1 MATNISI
8 PTYGFVNHI
17 LALNEGNWRTF
28 FKPFITDSIQ
38 SGLATLAGANMT
50 VYVSAGECRCGAVM
64 GILDEM
70 IALDVANGDSTYNRI
85 DSVIVQYTYGEPSTL
100 AVAIVQGTPSANP
113 VPPTLTKVY
122 DTLWQMEIAQILVP
136 SGATSSS
143 EFTITD
149 KRVIYESIES
159 IIDDNTESE
168 ERVWSSQ
175 KTHEEIVSLSTE
187 IYDSLNTKADAIE
200 RTTSGDIVTITDGA
214 DNLPVKELVVGIE
227 PVQDLH
233 GYDNPWPAGGG
244 KNLLHVTATTQTISD
259 VKFTVNDDGSIL
271 VNGTAS
277 ATATLDIGS
286 LTFSDIVSGQ
296 SYKVNGS
303 ASITTAWI
311 IVGYYLNNTYVSEFI
326 SSNGA
331 DTSFTPVNDGT
342 YDEIRVRIRVGN
354 GQSVSNKTFYPM
366 IRASSESA
374 TFAPY
379 SNICPISGHSQ
390 AVVTRTGKNLLR
402 NNTVS
407 YPYTKNDVTITKNQD
422 GSLSLSGSNSGSE
435 ILLTIYSLDK
445 KNLDLL
451 DGNAYLYGGAQQI
464 ENAQI
469 IITYYKSDGS
479 WLTDARNINGF
490 IISVPDGAY
499 SARIQIRIVANANNI
514 NGITLYPQL
523 ELGSSATA
531 YEPYQE
537 IQQVTVQF
545 PATLQNPE
553 GVYYGGNVNLS
564 TGILTIDRIKKKVG
578 NYAWSKNTGTH
589 IFYSNIDRTI
599 KPQTSIICSEYKSVS
614 WEVEEDNMPDF
625 SIKLGTAESNQQQIC
640 IRDDRYSNAS
650 TFKSDMSDAEF
661 VYYLNEPTIMHLHP
675 QQISTIL
682 GLNKI
687 WANSGDILSLTYRA
701 DMKTYVDEQVA
712 EANLKTRQ
720 MMTTVTTKMVA
731 PSNLV
736 VGDIVIVNDD
746 LYKVI
751 NSNIASGEAM
761 VVGTNVEK
769 ITLTEYIQSLI

>member
-17 LALNEGNWRTF
+17 LALNEGNWRRF
-28 FKPFITDSIQ
+28 FKPFITDSVQ
-38 SGLATLAGANMT
+38 SGLATIAGANMT

-70 IALDVANGDSTYNRI
+70 IALDIANGDSTYDRI

-175 KTHEEIVSLSTE
+175 KSREEIVSLSTE
-187 IYDSLNTKADAIE
+187 IYDSLNTKADVIE
-200 RTTSGDIVTITDGA
+200 RTVSGDIVTITDGA
-214 DNLPVKELVVGIE
+214 DNIPVKELVVDIE

-244 KNLLHVTATTQTISD
+244 KNIWNPAFPSNLSTICGMTFTHTDDVFTLSGTCSGLYQT
-259 VKFTVNDDGSIL
+259 V
-271 VNGTAS
+271 
-277 ATATLDIGS
+277 TLDSIVP
-286 LTFSDIVSGQ
+286 LTNGEAYTLSIVVSGTCPKINVNIRGFD
-296 SYKVNGS
+296 SENTSVFSVTRAWNGS
-303 ASITTAWI
+303 AYSGTNTA
-311 IVGYYLNNTYVSEFI
+311 TVSGDI
-326 SSNGA
+326 ASMKVTIQSL
-331 DTSFTPVNDGT
+331 TSG
-342 YDEIRVRIRVGN
+342 
-354 GQSVSNKTFYPM
+354 
-366 IRASSESA
+366 ESYNCTVKVQLEKGSTA
-374 TFAPY
+374 TSYTPY
-379 SNICPISGHSQ
+379 SNICPITGHTS
-390 AVVTRTGKNLLR
+390 AVVTRTGKNLLEYR
-402 NNTVS
+402 SALVPGYSETI
-407 YPYTKNDVTITKNQD
+407 NDVTFTV
-422 GSLSLSGSNSGSE
+422 NSD
-435 ILLTIYSLDK
+435 YSIK
-445 KNLDLL
+445 AV
-451 DGNAYLYGGAQQI
+451 GTA
-464 ENAQI
+464 
-469 IITYYKSDGS
+469 T
-479 WLTDARNINGF
+479 T
-490 IISVPDGAY
+490 
-499 SARIQIRIVANANNI
+499 NANFELCYPS
-514 NGITLYPQL
+514 NGVRSLQGKTVYIWDKG
-523 ELGSSATA
+523 GSSDTKCIFAL
-531 YEPYQE
+531 YNQ
-537 IQQVTVQF
+537 
-545 PATLQNPE
+545 
-553 GVYYGGNVNLS
+553 YYGGVLYAN
-564 TGILTIDRIKKKVG
+564 GG
-578 NYAWSKNTGTH
+578 N
-589 IFYSNIDRTI
+589 
-599 KPQTSIICSEYKSVS
+599 PQTIETQVRAVLHIGTGQTVNYTFYPMVTFSAP
-614 WEVEEDNMPDF
+614 DNTFELYRPF
-625 SIKLGTAESNQQQIC
+625 QTVTIALGETRYGATLNVLTGMMTVTDGYIASYNGETLPSTWISDRDAYAEGTI
-640 IRDDRYSNAS
+640 
-650 TFKSDMSDAEF
+650 
-661 VYYLNEPTIMHLHP
+661 PTIGAQVVYKLASP
-675 QQISTIL
+675 QTVQLSPSKIQTLL
-682 GLNKI
+682 GE
-687 WANSGDILSLTYRA
+687 NSLFATTGDILSLTYRA

>member
-17 LALNEGNWRTF
+17 LALNEGNWRRF
-28 FKPFITDSIQ
+28 FKPFITDSVQ
-38 SGLATLAGANMT
+38 SGLATIAGANMT

-70 IALDVANGDSTYNRI
+70 IALDIANGDSTYDRI

-100 AVAIVQGTPSANP
+100 AVAIIQGTPSANP

-187 IYDSLNTKADAIE
+187 IYDSLNTKADAIT
-200 RTTSGDIVTITDGA
+200 RTASGNIVTITDGA

-244 KNLLHVTATTQTISD
+244 KNLVNFPSLLNVSYDGMTFTVNTDGTYTISGAPTSAYVTYITLTSIDDILVDGSEYVISQKAYESGCNLYVIEKNISTQTDTYHTAGSGTA
-259 VKFTVNDDGSIL
+259 KFTVDKSTYTYAIL
-271 VNGTAS
+271 GNVSQSGWGNSSKTVKTGGQLEKASS
-277 ATATLDIGS
+277 ATSWT
-286 LTFSDIVSGQ
+286 
-296 SYKVNGS
+296 
-303 ASITTAWI
+303 
-311 IVGYYLNNTYVSEFI
+311 
-326 SSNGA
+326 
-331 DTSFTPVNDGT
+331 
-342 YDEIRVRIRVGN
+342 
-354 GQSVSNKTFYPM
+354 
-366 IRASSESA
+366 
-374 TFAPY
+374 PY
-379 SNICPISGHSQ
+379 SNICPITGHTQ
-390 AVVTRTGKNLLR
+390 AVVTRSGKNLLD
-402 NNTVS
+402 NAAFAVYANWSHSEFGGTYESNDANGTYVLPTVMGVT
-407 YPYTKNDVTITKNQD
+407 YTMTIQPVSTSDVPQYI
-422 GSLSLSGSNSGSE
+422 SLC
-435 ILLTIYSLDK
+435 K
-445 KNLDLL
+445 
-451 DGNAYLYGGAQQI
+451 
-464 ENAQI
+464 
-469 IITYYKSDGS
+469 
-479 WLTDARNINGF
+479 
-490 IISVPDGAY
+490 
-499 SARIQIRIVANANNI
+499 ANANNKTLTSLVDRFT
-514 NGITLYPQL
+514 ITSYSKSSISFTSDGSIYYIRMNAMETEESFNARIAKLSYEQL
-523 ELGSSATA
+523 ELGSTATA
-531 YEPYQE
+531 YEPYTCTSLT
-537 IQQVTVQF
+537 IDLGDTR
-545 PATLQNPE
+545 
-553 GVYYGGNVNLS
+553 YGGTLDVTS
-564 TGILTIDRIKKKVG
+564 GVMTVDRIKKKIG

-614 WEVEEDNMPDF
+614 WEVEEDNMPDL

-650 TFKSDMSDAEF
+650 IFKSDMSDVEF
-661 VYYLNEPTIMHLHP
+661 VYYLDEPTVMHLHP

-682 GLNKI
+682 GLNNI

>member
-28 FKPFITDSIQ
+28 FKPFITDSVQ
-38 SGLATLAGANMT
+38 SGLATIAGANMT

-70 IALDVANGDSTYNRI
+70 IALDIANGDNTYDRI
-85 DSVIVQYTYGEPSTL
+85 DSVVVQYTYGEPSTL

-113 VPPTLTKVY
+113 VPPTLTKTY

-136 SGATSSS
+136 SGATSAN

-187 IYDSLNTKADAIE
+187 IYNSLNTKADAIT
-200 RTTSGDIVTITDGA
+200 RTISGDIVTITDGG
-214 DNLPVKELVVGIE
+214 DNIPVKELVVGIE
-227 PVQDLH
+227 PVQE
-233 GYDNPWPAGGG
+233 
-244 KNLLHVTATTQTISD
+244 
-259 VKFTVNDDGSIL
+259 
-271 VNGTAS
+271 GTGDPS
-277 ATATLDIGS
+277 PE
-286 LTFSDIVSGQ
+286 
-296 SYKVNGS
+296 N
-303 ASITTAWI
+303 
-311 IVGYYLNNTYVSEFI
+311 
-326 SSNGA
+326 
-331 DTSFTPVNDGT
+331 
-342 YDEIRVRIRVGN
+342 IR
-354 GQSVSNKTFYPM
+354 
-366 IRASSESA
+366 
-374 TFAPY
+374 
-379 SNICPISGHSQ
+379 PISGWTGTNIQ
-390 AVVTRTGKNLLR
+390 RTGKNLL
-402 NNTVS
+402 NPANFS
-407 YPYTKNDVTITKNQD
+407 SSDVTVDTNGIYTFTMNGYNADLYSGQNGSSHVIPSSYFGKLPYLQSGTYTWSFKNI
-422 GSLSLSGSNSGSE
+422 S
-435 ILLTIYSLDK
+435 
-445 KNLDLL
+445 
-451 DGNAYLYGGAQQI
+451 GGAVRGVYKVDKNGNLTAAFSTYEQ
-464 ENAQI
+464 EGD
-469 IITYYKSDGS
+469 YYKVTFT
-479 WLTDARNINGF
+479 LTSSSMITITR
-490 IISVPDGAY
+490 ISNTNPAVF
-499 SARIQIRIVANANNI
+499 SE
-514 NGITLYPQL
+514 PQL
-523 ELGSSATA
+523 ELGTQRTA
-531 YEPYQE
+531 YEPYQP

-599 KPQTSIICSEYKSVS
+599 KPQTPIICSEYKSVS
-614 WEVEEDNMPDF
+614 WEVEEENMPDL

-675 QQISTIL
+675 QQISTLL
-682 GLNKI
+682 GLNI
-687 WANSGDILSLTYRA
+687 VLADSGDILELIYRA

-720 MMTTVTTKMVA
+720 MMTTVTTEMVA
-731 PSNLV
+731 PDNLV
-736 VGDIVIVNDD
+736 IGDIVIVNDD